1 LSQFGGLKVDVSE
14 SLGTRSFAVGDDAGR
29 DYATDGGED
38 VGEPVL
44 VDVPREVTNEDG
56 G

>member
-1 LSQFGGLKVDVSE
+1 LCKFGSLKVDVSE

-29 DYATDGGED
+29 DDTTDGGED

-44 VDVPREVTNEDG
+44 VDVPREVTDKDG